1 MKIGSWLVA
10 MSFVIAL
17 QLGIIFAIYVD
28 ELIFLREV
36 EEVLLAR
43 KYSSEKVTASKMVR
57 DEEVTVEIIEEEIIE
72 EDVVDDG
79 ITVEIIEEEIIEE
92 DKEKQWWDIDFS
104 KEKKDWVQVFN
115 DVEEDVVDD
124 GITVEIIEEDVV
136 DDGITVEIIEEEILD
151 DGISQNVFPVVCKNA
166 TIISGYGMRND
177 PKNGESTFH
186 HGVDIV
192 ADIGSDVVAT
202 DKGKVVHAS
211 WKGNRGKTVIVEAEE
226 RLFYYTHLSRI
237 VVEVGDIVERE
248 EKVGEVGS
256 TGRSTGPHLHYEIR
270 VEGES
275 IDPIDAGYIEAP

>member
-92 DKEKQWWDIDFS
+92 D
-104 KEKKDWVQVFN
+104 
-115 DVEEDVVDD
+115 VVDD
-124 GITVEIIEEDVV
+124 GITVEIIEEEIIEEDVV

-151 DGISQNVFPVVCKNA
+151 DGISQNVFPVICKNA

-211 WKGNRGKTVIVEAEE
+211 WKGNRGKTVIVEVEKK
-226 RLFYYTHLSRI
+226 LFYYTHLSRI

-256 TGRSTGPHLHYEIR
+256 TGRSTGPHLHYEVR
-270 VEGES
+270 VNGES
-275 IDPIDAGYIEAP
+275 INPIDAGYIEAP